1 MYARMKTSNHL
12 VVGYAFEE
20 ALDREAQTRRSPR
33 WNRKNRFRAVL
44 NHLCN
49 HLCQALLRDSREPRI
64 REITD
69 RSGVTHWRVYDP
81 QTDRSL
87 RFDTETEVLQWL
99 DRRYS
104 ANGMA

>member
-20 ALDREAQTRRSPR
+20 ALDREAQTRRSSQR
-33 WNRKNRFRAVL
+33 NRKNRFRAIL
-44 NHLCN
+44 N
-49 HLCQALLRDSREPRI
+49 HLCQALLRDARQPRI

-69 RSGVTHWRVYDP
+69 RSGVTHWHVYDP
-81 QTDRSL
+81 QIDRSL
-87 RFDTETEVLQWL
+87 HFETETEVLQWL

-104 ANGMA
+104 G